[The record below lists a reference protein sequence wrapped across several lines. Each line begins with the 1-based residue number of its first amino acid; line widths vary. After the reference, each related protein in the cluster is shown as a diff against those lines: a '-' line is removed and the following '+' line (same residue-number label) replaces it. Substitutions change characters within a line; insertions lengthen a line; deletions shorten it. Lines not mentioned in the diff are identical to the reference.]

1 MDFLFSEVTLWVR
14 ILNSLISLANHV
26 LETGPAFY
34 NTVQGSEIFRI
45 IRGKKLAEEKT
56 KTFTSLD
63 WSVWEKIVPSAEDLR
78 HSFF

>member
-1 MDFLFSEVTLWVR
+1 MDFFFFSEVTLWVR

-45 IRGKKLAEEKT
+45 IRGK
-56 KTFTSLD
+56 TSRRKNKDIYQYRL
-63 WSVWEKIVPSAEDLR
+63 VRMGKIVPSAKDLR

>member
-34 NTVQGSEIFRI
+34 NTVQSPSFAE
-45 IRGKKLAEEKT
+45 KLAEEKT

-63 WSVWEKIVPSAEDLR
+63 WSVWEKIVPSAKDLR

>member
-34 NTVQGSEIFRI
+34 NTVQSPSFAE
-45 IRGKKLAEEKT
+45 KLAEEKT

-63 WSVWEKIVPSAEDLR
+63 WSVWEKIVPSAKDLR
-78 HSFF
+78 HRFF

>member
-1 MDFLFSEVTLWVR
+1 MFIVVAFVMVMVVESIIQEIYGFSFSEVTLWVR

-45 IRGKKLAEEKT
+45 IRGK
-56 KTFTSLD
+56 TS
-63 WSVWEKIVPSAEDLR
+63 
-78 HSFF
+78 

>member
-26 LETGPAFY
+26 LETGPALTMQSKVRKF
-34 NTVQGSEIFRI
+34 SASFAE
-45 IRGKKLAEEKT
+45 KLAEEKT

-63 WSVWEKIVPSAEDLR
+63 WSVWEKIVPSAKDLR

>member
-1 MDFLFSEVTLWVR
+1 MFIVVAFVMVMVVESIIQEIYGFSFSEVTLWIR

-45 IRGKKLAEEKT
+45 IRGK
-56 KTFTSLD
+56 TS
-63 WSVWEKIVPSAEDLR
+63 
-78 HSFF
+78 

>member
-34 NTVQGSEIFRI
+34 NTVQGSEIFPI
-45 IRGKKLAEEKT
+45 IRGK
-56 KTFTSLD
+56 TS
-63 WSVWEKIVPSAEDLR
+63 
-78 HSFF
+78 

>member
-26 LETGPAFY
+26 LEAGPAFY

-45 IRGKKLAEEKT
+45 IRGKT
-56 KTFTSLD
+56 N
-63 WSVWEKIVPSAEDLR
+63 
-78 HSFF
+78 

>member
-1 MDFLFSEVTLWVR
+1 MFIVVAFVVVMVVESIIQEIYGFSFSEVTLWIR

-45 IRGKKLAEEKT
+45 IRGK
-56 KTFTSLD
+56 TS
-63 WSVWEKIVPSAEDLR
+63 
-78 HSFF
+78 

>member
-1 MDFLFSEVTLWVR
+1 MFIVVAFVVVMVVESIIQEIYGFSFSEVTLWVR

-45 IRGKKLAEEKT
+45 IRGK
-56 KTFTSLD
+56 TS
-63 WSVWEKIVPSAEDLR
+63 
-78 HSFF
+78 

>member
-1 MDFLFSEVTLWVR
+1 MFIVVAFVVVMVVESIIQEIYGFSFSEVTLWVR

-45 IRGKKLAEEKT
+45 IRGKT
-56 KTFTSLD
+56 N
-63 WSVWEKIVPSAEDLR
+63 
-78 HSFF
+78 

>member
-1 MDFLFSEVTLWVR
+1 MLNLKVHVQFVFIVVAFVVVMVVESIIQEIYGFSFSEVTLWVR

-45 IRGKKLAEEKT
+45 IRGK
-56 KTFTSLD
+56 TS
-63 WSVWEKIVPSAEDLR
+63 
-78 HSFF
+78 

>member
-1 MDFLFSEVTLWVR
+1 MFIVVAFVMVMVVESIIQEIYGFSFSEVTLWVR

-45 IRGKKLAEEKT
+45 IRGKN
-56 KTFTSLD
+56 
-63 WSVWEKIVPSAEDLR
+63 
-78 HSFF
+78 